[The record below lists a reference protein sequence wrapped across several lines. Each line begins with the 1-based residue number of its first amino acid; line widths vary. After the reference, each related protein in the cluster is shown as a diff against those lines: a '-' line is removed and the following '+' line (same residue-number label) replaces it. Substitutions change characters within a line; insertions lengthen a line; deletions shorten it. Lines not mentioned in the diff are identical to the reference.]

1 MHREIQLQN
10 NKEYGALSLASQC
23 FVAQIIGELE
33 CLN

>member
-1 MHREIQLQN
+1 MHMERYIKN
-10 NKEYGALSLASQC
+10 NKEHGALAVASQC